1 MIEVSAGLVFHAGR
15 LLITQRRAQDHL
27 GGLWEFP
34 GGKRHVGETFEQC
47 LVRELQEELAI
58 DVAVGELIETICHAY
73 PEKTVLLKFFQC
85 RLVRHEPQ
93 AIGCAAFA
101 WVTRAQLDQYPFP
114 PADAR
119 LLEQLKANETWWV
132 D

>member
-1 MIEVSAGLVFHAGR
+1 MIEVSAGLVFRAGR

-58 DVAVGELIETICHAY
+58 DVAVGELIETIRHEY
-73 PEKTVLLKFFQC
+73 PEKTVLLKFFLCLMVQ
-85 RLVRHEPQ
+85 HEPQ

-101 WVTRAQLDQYPFP
+101 WITREELDQYAFP
-114 PADAR
+114 PAAAR
-119 LLEQLKANETWWV
+119 LLEQIQANESWWK
-132 D
+132 